1 MLPAAGTVSI
11 LYSFQCMALFEE
23 AILSAH
29 RWDIA
34 MEYQIAEDNDVNEGD
49 DDDDEEDVDDI
60 NEKWSK
66 RASF

>member
-1 MLPAAGTVSI
+1 MLPAAGTI
-11 LYSFQCMALFEE
+11 YSFQYMALFEE

-29 RWDIA
+29 RWDVA
-34 MEYQIAEDNDVNEGD
+34 MEYQIAEDNDVD

-66 RASF
+66 RTSF